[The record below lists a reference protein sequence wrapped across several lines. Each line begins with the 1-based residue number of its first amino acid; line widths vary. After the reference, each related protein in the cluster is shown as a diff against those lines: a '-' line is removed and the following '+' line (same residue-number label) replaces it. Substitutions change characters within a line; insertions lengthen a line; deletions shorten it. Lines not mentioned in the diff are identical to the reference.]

1 MAAPTCSKCGGTRW
15 VRYFSETL
23 DGGFEDAF
31 RLCSCCYAPEGQGE
45 RARERSER
53 VEIALECRLPL
64 ASQTV
69 TLRIGVELDA
79 AIFR

>member
-1 MAAPTCSKCGGTRW
+1 M
-15 VRYFSETL
+15 L
-23 DGGFEDAF
+23 DGGFEEAF
-31 RLCSCCYAPEGQGE
+31 RLCSCNYAPEGQGE
-45 RARERSER
+45 RARERLER
-53 VEIALECRLPL
+53 VEIALESRLPL